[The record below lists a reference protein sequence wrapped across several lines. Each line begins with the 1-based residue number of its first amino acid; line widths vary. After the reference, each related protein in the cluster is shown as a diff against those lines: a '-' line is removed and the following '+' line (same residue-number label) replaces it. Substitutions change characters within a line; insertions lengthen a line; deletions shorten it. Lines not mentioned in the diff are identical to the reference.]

1 MNDIKGVFLASA
13 VCGFL
18 RLFDIAFPPHYMP
31 WPVYAMFLLAGTAG
45 YFAVSVKA
53 SADR

>member
-1 MNDIKGVFLASA
+1 MNELKGVFLAAA

-31 WPVYAMFLLAGTAG
+31 WPVYALFLLVGTIG
-45 YFAVSVKA
+45 YFGISMRAA
-53 SADR
+53 TGR